1 MNIRDAREL
10 FFRLA
15 AGLGLGVSLALLWEY
30 TRAAGPAF
38 CAPGGG
44 CDVVRQSAYAE
55 LGGIP
60 TPLFGVLFF
69 GAALVLSALRGARA
83 RNLLA
88 VWSAGGAAVSAALL
102 LIQGVAIGA
111 FCTACVTA
119 DAAALVMLPLALLG
133 RRDADYPR
141 PRLHLAT
148 AAALLLAA
156 IPFGYGVVQPSE
168 AATQP
173 PEQARVDE
181 LPAPVAEMQV
191 EGKVTIVEF
200 LDFTCPFCRR
210 FHHDLEEILPDYGD
224 EVAVV
229 RVYLANPRSD
239 VSQLAAL
246 AAICAE
252 ERGLGDEMTDA
263 LFEPAQLGPQ
273 TVVSQALSLGFTQE
287 ELASCM
293 TSEETMKRVEEA
305 FAAAEAVELE
315 GLPTVYIGSERY
327 QGAQPPETIRASI
340 DRELARGDASR

>member
-1 MNIRDAREL
+1 MNMRDAREFL
-10 FFRLA
+10 FRLA

-44 CDVVRQSAYAE
+44 CDLVRQSAYAE
-55 LGGIP
+55 VAGVP
-60 TPLFGVLFF
+60 MPLFGVLFF
-69 GAALVLSALRGARA
+69 ATALVLSALRGGRA

-88 VWSAGGAAVSAALL
+88 LWSAGGAAVSVVLL
-102 LIQGVAIGA
+102 LLQAVSIGA
-111 FCTACVTA
+111 FCVACVAA
-119 DAAALVMLPLALLG
+119 DTAALVMLPLALLG
-133 RRDADYPR
+133 RREADYPR

-148 AAALLLAA
+148 AAAVLLAA
-156 IPFGYGVVQPSE
+156 IPFGYGLVQESQ
-168 AATQP
+168 AAPQD
-173 PEQARVDE
+173 PEQALLDE

-210 FHHDLEEILPDYGD
+210 FHHDLEAILPAYGD

-229 RVYLANPRSD
+229 RVYLPNPRSD
-239 VSQLAAL
+239 ASQLAAL

-263 LFEPAQLGPQ
+263 LFEGDVLGPQ
-273 TVVSQALSLGFTQE
+273 TVISEALKLGFTQD

-293 TSEETMKRVEEA
+293 TSADTMRQVEEA

-315 GLPTVYIGSERY
+315 GLPTVYIGSERH
-327 QGAQPPETIRASI
+327 QGAQPREAIRASI
-340 DRELARGDASR
+340 ERAIERGDATR